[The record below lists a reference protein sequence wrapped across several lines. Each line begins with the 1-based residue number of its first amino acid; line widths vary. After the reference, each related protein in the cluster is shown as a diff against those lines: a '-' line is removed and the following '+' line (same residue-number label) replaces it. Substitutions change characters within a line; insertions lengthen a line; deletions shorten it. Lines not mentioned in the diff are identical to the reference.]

1 MSGARPTLAGV
12 PPAPDVDGG
21 RAAGPHA
28 EPGLFVVLE
37 GGDGTGKSTQAALLS
52 AWLEAGGTPVVTTR
66 EPGGTPVGRRVRELL
81 LHGDD
86 VAPRAEALLYAADRA
101 HHVATVVR
109 PGLAAGATVVSDRY
123 VDSTLAYQGGGRGL
137 PAEELAGL
145 SAWAT
150 GGLVPDVTVLLDLDP
165 ADARARTVRRTS
177 APDRLEREGAAFHAA
192 VRQRFL
198 ALAAAA
204 PHRYAVLDA
213 AGTPEAVAER
223 VRAAV
228 APWLAGAASL
238 PATAPAEGSVR

>member
-1 MSGARPTLAGV
+1 MSGAPPTLAGV
-12 PPAPDVDGG
+12 PPARDADGG
-21 RAAGPHA
+21 PRAGPRA
-28 EPGLFVVLE
+28 GPGLFVVLE
-37 GGDGTGKSTQAALLS
+37 GGDGTGKSTQVALLA
-52 AWLEAGGTPVVTTR
+52 AWLETAGTLVVTTR

-86 VAPRAEALLYAADRA
+86 LAPRAEALLYAADRA

-109 PGLAAGATVVSDRY
+109 PGLAAGRTVVSDRY

-137 PAEELAGL
+137 DAVELAGI

-150 GGLVPDVTVLLDLDP
+150 GGLVPDLTVLLDLDP
-165 ADARARTVRRTS
+165 DDARARTDRLTS

-192 VRQRFL
+192 VRERFL

-228 APWLAGAASL
+228 APWLTGLAAGAAG
-238 PATAPAEGSVR
+238 AAG